1 METTIESKRPRALYI
16 NNALAIYVYVAIISV
31 GYLGQPGSP
40 VISVSEALDSILS
53 IILLLNLFE

>member
-31 GYLGQPGSP
+31 GYLGLLAFGCGDQP
-40 VISVSEALDSILS
+40 VTR
-53 IILLLNLFE
+53 